1 MKRATA
7 RTVAGASLVAGAA
20 LTILGFV
27 TAKGLFLGYST
38 AEQTISTLGS
48 GRGTPGSRL
57 VFNASMVLAGLL
69 VLVATYSLNQAYRR
83 RLLTAIFGLI
93 GVGIVG
99 VGVFQTDSAA
109 SHLLGAF
116 LAFGGLGAAALVVAA
131 WIRGVYGA
139 VSVLLGGLELPAFGL
154 FLAVGGGTFLGIGG
168 LERWVAYLGL
178 VWVTSFGGFLIA
190 EGRDASG

>member
-27 TAKGLFLGYST
+27 TAKGLFPGYST

-83 RLLTAIFGLI
+83 RLLTAIFGLL

-154 FLAVGGGTFLGIGG
+154 FLAVGGGPFWGS
-168 LERWVAYLGL
+168 A
-178 VWVTSFGGFLIA
+178 
-190 EGRDASG
+190 ASSAGSRIWGWCG